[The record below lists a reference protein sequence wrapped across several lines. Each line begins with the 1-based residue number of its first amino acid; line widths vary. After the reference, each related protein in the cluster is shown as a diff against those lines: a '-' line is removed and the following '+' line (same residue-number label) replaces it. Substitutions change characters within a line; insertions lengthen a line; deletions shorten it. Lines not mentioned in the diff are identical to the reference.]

1 MGSDFQRR
9 DFLKLLA
16 MLPALK
22 LAWDW
27 ERLSSS
33 QTLQAASPDK
43 PNVLV
48 LVFDA
53 LSATNMSL
61 YGYPRQTTPNLDR
74 ISQKGTVFHRHYAGG
89 NFTSPGTATIL
100 TGTMPWTHRA
110 FHLYGTVTKHLEENN
125 LFRAFKDAAYQTTAF
140 THNDLAAM
148 LLFQFREN
156 IDLIQNPEELSL
168 FYEYILSNSI
178 FENDRNAAFL
188 SERVFIRGHRGLSRQ
203 LPSSLFLSMFHRL
216 WRTRAKNDLQRE
228 FRQEFP
234 RGLPSTNATPFF
246 YKLEDGI
253 DWVLDQVSTA
263 PSAYLGYFHFLPP
276 HEPYNP
282 SREFIGTFDDGWT
295 PTPKPPSFFSEGYTD
310 KQLNRNRRNY
320 DEYVAYVDSEWG
332 RLFDTMEQR
341 GLLENTCLVITSD
354 HGEMFERGILEHIT
368 PTLYEPITHVPLV
381 IWQPGQQ
388 ERIDITS
395 LTNNTDLVPSL
406 LSLIGQPSP
415 TWSDG
420 ELLPT
425 FGNAQS
431 DPQRSVFTLE
441 AKSNPKNAP
450 LRLGTVA
457 MVKDRYKLIHY
468 FGHEGFEDEYELF
481 DLVNDPEELD
491 DLYLSQP
498 DIARELQS
506 ELTAKMDEVNQPFE
520 KS

>member
-1 MGSDFQRR
+1 VGANLERR

-16 MLPALK
+16 MLPMLK

-27 ERLSSS
+27 KRLASSKP
-33 QTLQAASPDK
+33 LQEASPER

-61 YGYPRQTTPNLDR
+61 YGYPRETTPNLER

-89 NFTSPGTATIL
+89 NFTSPGTASIL

-110 FHLYGTVTKHLEENN
+110 FHLYGTVTRSLEENQ
-125 LFRAFKDAAYQTTAF
+125 LFKAFSDLDYQTMAF

-148 LLFQFREN
+148 LLFQFREY
-156 IDLIQNPEELSL
+156 IDLIQDADELSL
-168 FYEYILSNSI
+168 FYEYLLSNGI
-178 FENDRNAAFL
+178 FKNDRNAAFL
-188 SERVFIRGHRGLSRQ
+188 SERVLVRGHRGLSRQ

-216 WRTRAKNDLQRE
+216 WRTRAKNELQRE
-228 FRQEFP
+228 YRQEFP

-263 PSAYLGYFHFLPP
+263 PGAYLGYFHFLPP

-282 SREFIGTFDDGWT
+282 SKEFIGIFDDGWT
-295 PTPKPPSFFSEGYTD
+295 PVPKPPSFFSEGYTD

-332 RLFDTMEQR
+332 RLFDTMEKR

-368 PTLYEPITHVPLV
+368 PTLYEPITRIPLV
-381 IWQPGQQ
+381 IWLPGQQ
-388 ERIDITS
+388 ERVDVTS
-395 LTNNTDLVPSL
+395 LTNNIDLVPSL
-406 LSLIGQPSP
+406 LSISGQIIPEW
-415 TWSDG
+415 TEG

-425 FGNAQS
+425 IGDSQA
-431 DPQRSVFTLE
+431 DPQRSVFTVE

-450 LRLGTVA
+450 LRVGTVA

-468 FGHEGFEDEYELF
+468 FGHDGFEDEYELF

-491 DLYLSQP
+491 NLYLSQTG
-498 DIARELQS
+498 IAAELQN
-506 ELTAKMDEVNQPFE
+506 ELALKMKEVNQPYE
-520 KS
+520 KG